1 MNYQNNMM
9 SGNTEGTPITQLR
22 RDIGNQDMESHYS
35 MDSMKTSTDIRQLVD
50 EINNNLDENDKV
62 SVEIKTKTTNDT
74 DTDTDTNKETEIK
87 IKKKKKTKKNNDTN
101 ILEDSLYDGILLFII
116 FILMSQ
122 TFVRNFIGNYV
133 NWINVNDEGIVPFK
147 GVAVY
152 GVIFV
157 LVFILSRLLIHNIIA
172 II

>member
-1 MNYQNNMM
+1 MNYQNNMI
-9 SGNTEGTPITQLR
+9 SGNTEGTLITQLR
-22 RDIGNQDMESHYS
+22 TDIGNQDMESNYS
-35 MDSMKTSTDIRQLVD
+35 MDSMKTSTDIRQLVN

-62 SVEIKTKTTNDT
+62 SVEIKTKNNDT
-74 DTDTDTNKETEIK
+74 DTDTDTDKETKIK
-87 IKKKKKTKKNNDTN
+87 IKKKKKTKKNNDAN

-133 NWINVNDEGIVPFK
+133 SWINVNDEGIVPFK

-157 LVFILSRLLIHNIIA
+157 LVFIVSRLLIHQIIT